1 MKIDRLIGII
11 TILLQRDKVTAPELA
26 ERFEVS
32 RRTITRDIEN
42 LCKAGIPI
50 IAIPGYGGGISIDDR
65 YKIDK
70 TLFSKDELLTILAGV
85 QGIDSV
91 KLNSGKP
98 SISEKLSLSSEDM
111 VSDSFLK
118 IDLASHYKEAV
129 SEKINLIKTAILDH
143 RLITFQ
149 YCNSNGET
157 NRYVEPYR
165 VLFEWSDW
173 YVFGFCRTRQDFR
186 VFKLNRLYNMKI
198 CSDRFEPRK
207 TPSEQDIFGNYF
219 SNTPYKLKAQFNKS
233 VKYRLIEEYDE
244 NCFSVLDNGNLFFES
259 TFSSYDNMLEWVL
272 SFGDKVQV
280 IEPKKLKEDILKQAK
295 NILKKNVEQD
305 I

>member
-98 SISEKLSLSSEDM
+98 SISEKLALSSEDM
-111 VSDSFLK
+111 MSDSFLK
-118 IDLASHYKEAV
+118 IDLASHYKDTL
-129 SEKINLIKTAILDH
+129 SKKINLIKSAILDH
-143 RLITFQ
+143 KLIDFQ
-149 YCNSNGET
+149 YCNSSGET
-157 NRYVEPYR
+157 YRCIEPYQI
-165 VLFEWSDW
+165 LFEWSDW
-173 YVFGFCRTRQDFR
+173 YVFGYCLKRQDFR

-198 CSDRFEPRK
+198 GGVAFNPRELP
-207 TPSEQDIFGNYF
+207 TMQDIFDNYF

-244 NCFSVLDNGNLFFES
+244 NCFSVLDNGNLFFER

-272 SFGDKVQV
+272 SFGDKAEVL
-280 IEPKKLKEDILKQAK
+280 EPQKLKDDIVKQAK
-295 NILKKNVEQD
+295 NILNKNVEQD